1 MILMPR
7 YGTYTTKDDM
17 DKVIERI
24 KDNHGS
30 VTSVSYDGDGYLIL
44 YKADDR
50 IPEDVLKDF

>member
-1 MILMPR
+1 MPR

-17 DKVIERI
+17 DKVIKRI

-50 IPEDVLKDF
+50 IPESVLKDF